1 MNFNKLLA
9 ISIIASL
16 TSLSFASSENHLE
29 NKINNLEKKI
39 DELIKVKQESTR
51 SNQEMHYLVK
61 DLVKE
66 HMLTIN
72 EIIELAMKEL
82 DQKGQENID
91 FLKNAGYAL
100 VNCPDG
106 VKRLVNLNDL
116 KKINEFKLDKKF
128 EDQKGKSEFIEAFK
142 IS

>member
-16 TSLSFASSENHLE
+16 TSLSFASPENQLE
-29 NKINNLEKKI
+29 NKINSLEKKV
-39 DELIKVKQESTR
+39 DELMKINQETTK

-61 DLVKE
+61 DMTRE

-72 EIIELAMKEL
+72 GIIELAMKEL

-106 VKRLVNLNDL
+106 VKRLVNLKDL

-128 EDQKGKSEFIEAFK
+128 EDQKGKSEFIGALK
-142 IS
+142 

>member
-16 TSLSFASSENHLE
+16 TSLSFASPENQLE
-29 NKINNLEKKI
+29 NEINNLEKKI
-39 DELIKVKQESTR
+39 DELMKINQETTR

-61 DLVKE
+61 DLLKE
-66 HMLTIN
+66 HILTIN
-72 EIIELAMKEL
+72 GIIGLAVKEL

-91 FLKNAGYAL
+91 FLKKAGYAL
-100 VNCPDG
+100 ANCPDG

-116 KKINEFKLDKKF
+116 KKINEFKLNKKF
-128 EDQKGKSEFIEAFK
+128 EDQKGKSEFIEALK
-142 IS
+142 